1 MKMKTIILLMV
12 LVSILSAQNYEF
24 YNQKLTDKQNEQAIY
39 LEKNL
44 MATCCFGGPVYM
56 HGKNQMT
63 EDAKVTI
70 RRMLVEGK
78 STDDILDHFRNS
90 IDPRTKQPYGN
101 RILAAPKASETVGK
115 VSYWMVVVFSLAGLV
130 IFGYVLRKFLVKK
143 QDADSENQLS
153 DETRKKIESELS
165 DLD

>member
-1 MKMKTIILLMV
+1 MA
-12 LVSILSAQNYEF
+12 LVSMLGAQDYEF
-24 YNQKLTDKQNEQAIY
+24 YNSKLTDKQNEQAIY

-63 EDAKVTI
+63 EDAKITI
-70 RRMLVEGK
+70 RRLLIEGK
-78 STDDILDHFRNS
+78 STNDVLDHFRNS

-101 RILAAPKASETVGK
+101 RILASPKASETVGK
-115 VSYWMVVVFSLAGLV
+115 VSYWMVVLFSLVGLV
-130 IFGYVLRKFLVKK
+130 ILGYALKK
-143 QDADSENQLS
+143 LQAKQQDSESKNQLS
-153 DETRKKIESELS
+153 DETIEKIESELS

>member
-1 MKMKTIILLMV
+1 
-12 LVSILSAQNYEF
+12 VSILSAQDYEF
-24 YNQKLTDKQNEQAIY
+24 YNQKLTDEQNEQAIF

-63 EDAKVTI
+63 EETKVTV
-70 RRMLVEGK
+70 RRLLIEGK
-78 STDDILDHFRNS
+78 STDDILDYYRNT

-115 VSYWMVVVFSLAGLV
+115 VSYWMVVVFSLVGLV
-130 IFGYVLRKFLVKK
+130 ILGYALKKFQAKK
-143 QDADSENQLS
+143 PDLDPKNQLS
-153 DETRKKIESELS
+153 DETLKKIESELS
-165 DLD
+165 DQD

>member
-1 MKMKTIILLMV
+1 MKMKTIILLML
-12 LVSILSAQNYEF
+12 LVSMLSAQDYEF
-24 YNQKLTDKQNEQAIY
+24 YNQKLTDKQNEQAIF

-63 EDAKVTI
+63 EESKVTI
-70 RRMLVEGK
+70 RRLLIEGK
-78 STDDILDHFRNS
+78 STDEILDHFRNS

-115 VSYWMVVVFSLAGLV
+115 VSYWMVVIFSLAGL
-130 IFGYVLRKFLVKK
+130 IILGYALKK
-143 QDADSENQLS
+143 LKAKKHGPNSDSKLS
-153 DETRKKIESELS
+153 DDTIKKIESELS
-165 DLD
+165 DLE